1 MNQAESKGSKATTE
15 ATAAVSG
22 TGTGAVGRVARYA
35 RSGPGPITV
44 VAAWTVSRMV
54 AAGALVLGG
63 SPTLGNITFGWLNGW
78 DGAWYM
84 RVARHGYSDT
94 ANEFGQTNW
103 PFFPLLPALTRS
115 LHTIGMPWSAASVL
129 IANVVFLV
137 ALAGMWVLAARHLST
152 RGAALAVW
160 TLALFPASITFAMGY
175 PSSLFLAASVW
186 AFVFV
191 EDRRDLAAGLCAAAA
206 TLARPN
212 GFTIA
217 LALAVAVWMRA
228 RASVGG
234 EPEPPQWKAAAAVLA
249 PSLLA
254 FVGWCAL
261 LWRWAG
267 EPLVFWSAKA
277 GWDEISLVEFID
289 DPSWRGASRA
299 AWPHVVFGLSAI
311 VALVLAWRW
320 LRLEWRALAI
330 VSLLPPL
337 LTGIVGFGRY
347 AADCFPV
354 FLAAGFVLDRAPRRL
369 WAPVLFSSA
378 AGLAFFGVLVARYR
392 FVP

>member
-1 MNQAESKGSKATTE
+1 MNRAESKATTE
-15 ATAAVSG
+15 ATAAVPAV
-22 TGTGAVGRVARYA
+22 GTGAIALIARFA
-35 RSGPGPITV
+35 RSGPGPLNV
-44 VAAWTVSRMV
+44 VAAWVVSRMV
-54 AAGALVLGG
+54 AAGALVVGG
-63 SPTLGNITFGWLNGW
+63 SPSLGNITFGWLNGW

-84 RVARHGYSDT
+84 RVAQHGYSDN

-103 PFFPLLPALTRS
+103 PFFPLLPALTRG
-115 LHTIGMPWSAASVL
+115 LHAVGVPWSAASVL
-129 IANVVFLV
+129 IANLVFLL
-137 ALAGMWVLAARHLST
+137 ALAGMWVLAARHLSN
-152 RGAALAVW
+152 RGAVLAVW
-160 TLALFPASITFAMGY
+160 TLALFPASVTFAMGY

-191 EDRRDLAAGLCAAAA
+191 EDRRDVAAGLCAAVA

-212 GFTIA
+212 GFTLA

-228 RASVGG
+228 RVSGGG
-234 EPEPPQWKAAAAVLA
+234 ENEPPRLRPLAAVTG
-249 PSLLA
+249 PSALV

-267 EPLVFWSAKA
+267 EPLIFWSAKA
-277 GWDEISLVEFID
+277 GWDEITLIEFID
-289 DPSWRGASRA
+289 DPSWHGAARA
-299 AWPHVVFGLSAI
+299 AWPHVVFGLGA
-311 VALVLAWRW
+311 VGALVLAWRW

-354 FLAAGFVLDRAPRRL
+354 FLAAGFLLDRAPRRL
-369 WAPVLFSSA
+369 SPPVLLTSA
-378 AGLAFFGVLVARYR
+378 AALALFGVLVARYR